1 MPVHTYLGGYCTQNT
16 RDGFGS
22 RSAAFR
28 PSRHT
33 FGPWQ
38 KSGILHICIWK
49 KLPLVATATMSS
61 KKKADKKSGKSGEQ
75 MEPAIIVG
83 LHKDKDSELAAI
95 ARNKT
100 IRQTAV
106 VLYKC
111 LTCVLGFAL
120 VALLHNLYRTERGSK
135 DGYLGGDWWAEQI
148 AMSTALTVWIIRRL
162 VSPPLHANLEKML
175 EASERKARK
184 GKKQK

>member
-1 MPVHTYLGGYCTQNT
+1 MTNTHAQTSTIHTSTVHIHGYPRYRRYRGYPLLVLILSLVC
-16 RDGFGS
+16 
-22 RSAAFR
+22 AF
-28 PSRHT
+28 
-33 FGPWQ
+33 
-38 KSGILHICIWK
+38 
-49 KLPLVATATMSS
+49 
-61 KKKADKKSGKSGEQ
+61 
-75 MEPAIIVG
+75 
-83 LHKDKDSELAAI
+83 
-95 ARNKT
+95 
-100 IRQTAV
+100 
-106 VLYKC
+106 
-111 LTCVLGFAL
+111 FAL

>member
-1 MPVHTYLGGYCTQNT
+1 MFMHIRCACTPEQGGGMLFAPKALQGISPRC
-16 RDGFGS
+16 
-22 RSAAFR
+22 
-28 PSRHT
+28 
-33 FGPWQ
+33 
-38 KSGILHICIWK
+38 GILHTYAYVCEALRI
-49 KLPLVATATMSS
+49 VAIATMSS

-148 AMSTALTVWIIRRL
+148 AMSIVLTVWIIRRL

>member
-1 MPVHTYLGGYCTQNT
+1 MYVKRG
-16 RDGFGS
+16 
-22 RSAAFR
+22 A
-28 PSRHT
+28 
-33 FGPWQ
+33 
-38 KSGILHICIWK
+38 
-49 KLPLVATATMSS
+49 LVAIATMSS
-61 KKKADKKSGKSGEQ
+61 KKKADKKSGKSGEL